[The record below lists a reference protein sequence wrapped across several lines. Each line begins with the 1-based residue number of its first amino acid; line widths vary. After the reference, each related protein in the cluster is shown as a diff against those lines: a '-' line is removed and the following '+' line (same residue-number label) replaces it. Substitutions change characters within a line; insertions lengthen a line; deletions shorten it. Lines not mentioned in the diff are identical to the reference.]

1 MQEQNPASCSLLIG
15 RLLQL
20 TVHLHSDMAC
30 QFLQASVTTE
40 EMSEVFEREEA
51 FNSVS
56 KTEEPQEPG
65 AVWPSGGVSF
75 NAGLSVWGPARQ
87 Q

>member
-1 MQEQNPASCSLLIG
+1 MLMEQNPASCSLLIG

-20 TVHLHSDMAC
+20 IVHLHSDMAC

-40 EMSEVFEREEA
+40 EISEVFKRKAA

-75 NAGLSVWGPARQ
+75 
-87 Q
+87 